1 MRQIKASFLMVCA
14 GVFVALLIGVARA
27 DDQPATQP
35 MAIIGGP
42 AATQPVMPALFMRF
56 VDDGHGGGALQ
67 TAHVAFKDS
76 QGREVDLIAAVHIG
90 EKAYYTQLNQDFQKY
105 DAVLYEL
112 IKPRDAAPPTLGS
125 GSTSDNPISKFQTF
139 LKTALDL
146 DFQLDDVDYTAPNFV
161 HADLDKETFER
172 LQEERGETFTDL
184 MLKQLVKAMTN
195 PPPQAAGD
203 EPTMKDVVHLMTAPD
218 GERQIKV
225 VIAKQLGDMDTA
237 AMGLDGPGGSVIV
250 TERNKAAM
258 QTLDDTLGK
267 GAKKVAIFYG
277 AAHMPDMASRLE
289 AEGFKPVAT
298 GWTVAWDLTIRADQP
313 SAIESLLDNLL
324 NANDA
329 DNSGPKDN
337 GN

>member
-1 MRQIKASFLMVCA
+1 
-14 GVFVALLIGVARA
+14 
-27 DDQPATQP
+27 
-35 MAIIGGP
+35 
-42 AATQPVMPALFMRF
+42 
-56 VDDGHGGGALQ
+56 
-67 TAHVAFKDS
+67 
-76 QGREVDLIAAVHIG
+76 
-90 EKAYYTQLNQDFQKY
+90 
-105 DAVLYEL
+105 
-112 IKPRDAAPPTLGS
+112 
-125 GSTSDNPISKFQTF
+125 
-139 LKTALDL
+139 
-146 DFQLDDVDYTAPNFV
+146 
-161 HADLDKETFER
+161 
-172 LQEERGETFTDL
+172 
-184 MLKQLVKAMTN
+184 
-195 PPPQAAGD
+195 
-203 EPTMKDVVHLMTAPD
+203 
-218 GERQIKV
+218 
-225 VIAKQLGDMDTA
+225 MDTA